1 MVDVSSLPEA
11 AQQLIAQDAGG
22 CAEQVASYRLSR
34 TPPPAQEDTTAC
46 PGVDP
51 LRKSSRR
58 TTMTVS
64 TNRRAARGVALHD
77 PDPDLHQRKIILDML
92 GLISSAEIHMPP
104 ILEPTRHDMRSE
116 TINEAVQ
123 SIENQPTTGSAPKA
137 DAPMRDRS
145 TVPEGL
151 RNYKPDAPP
160 PAEPKVRENSSD
172 RPGEVRHTQWPR
184 RAQQAQPD
192 AHRIRPPRGSLV

>member
-1 MVDVSSLPEA
+1 
-11 AQQLIAQDAGG
+11 
-22 CAEQVASYRLSR
+22 
-34 TPPPAQEDTTAC
+34 
-46 PGVDP
+46 
-51 LRKSSRR
+51 
-58 TTMTVS
+58 MTVS

-160 PAEPKVRENSSD
+160 PAEPKVRKIPQIDPEKCGTLSGRAAHSKRNRMLIESGLLGDPSCD
-172 RPGEVRHTQWPR
+172 KCRVFFTAYQRNR
-184 RAQQAQPD
+184 RNMKKVAA
-192 AHRIRPPRGSLV
+192 